1 MAELWGRF
9 SLLLLALPLLQ
20 TLLETVTEVMT

>member
-1 MAELWGRF
+1 MAELRGRF

-20 TLLETVTEVMT
+20 ALLETVTEVMT